1 MITARGVSKIF
12 GESATSKRYGL
23 RDINLDIKAG
33 EFVVILGHS
42 GAGKTTLINI
52 LSALDSPTM
61 GSIEYDETNITK
73 LRGRKLTKFRKEYIG
88 FVFQQFHLVETLTT
102 YENIEFA
109 ARMSKAT
116 KHQIRELL
124 ARMGLSSKEN
134 DYPFQL
140 SGGEQQRVAVARALA
155 KKPKVLFCDEPTGA
169 LDEENGKMVLSLI
182 NGMNK
187 QYGLTV
193 VIVTHNPMIASMAN
207 RIITMKNGSIITNH
221 VKRAQLDIYT
231 DNIREGVV

>member
-12 GESATSKRYGL
+12 GESATSKMYAI
-23 RDINLDIKAG
+23 RDIDLTIHDG

-42 GAGKTTLINI
+42 GAGKTTLINV

-61 GSIEYDETNITK
+61 GSIEYNGVNITK
-73 LRGRKLTKFRKEYIG
+73 LRGGKLTKFRKENVG
-88 FVFQQFHLVETLTT
+88 FIFQQFYLVPLLTAF
-102 YENIEFA
+102 ENIEIA
-109 ARMSKAT
+109 ASMCNAT
-116 KHQIRELL
+116 KQQVHELL
-124 ARMGLSSKEN
+124 ARMHLTGKEN

-155 KKPKVLFCDEPTGA
+155 KRPQVLFCDEPTGA
-169 LDEENGKMVLSLI
+169 LDEENGRIVMSLI

-193 VIVTHNPMIASMAN
+193 VIVTHNPMIGSMAD
-207 RIITMKNGSIITNH
+207 RIITMRNGRILTNNTR
-221 VKRAQLDIYT
+221 RAA
-231 DNIREGVV
+231 V